1 MGMAAIPQ
9 PRRVCLWINVLPFL
23 YTRFGASPDISGTFL
38 KPGNMDL
45 KDFLIFLFNY
55 MYLLVFFLLLF
66 FRFVAV
72 FPVFSGW
79 LARFVFVFF
88 CQPLPCIH
96 GATRWPRRIIR
107 RRSRQSGKGRLPLR
121 SGHALPCPGNA
132 TGRCVPSSGSR
143 SCRSCRG
150 VFSSKG

>member
-1 MGMAAIPQ
+1 MGMAAISQ
-9 PRRVCLWINVLPFL
+9 PRRGCLWINVLPFL
-23 YTRFGASPDISGTFL
+23 YTRFGASPDISSTFL
-38 KPGNMDL
+38 HRRKMDVNVSLTLRSNNMFFMMFL
-45 KDFLIFLFNY
+45 KILIS
-55 MYLLVFFLLLF
+55 
-66 FRFVAV
+66 RFVAV

-79 LARFVFVFF
+79 LARFCSGFY

-96 GATRWPRRIIR
+96 GATHWSRRKIR

-132 TGRCVPSSGSR
+132 TGRCAPSSGSL

-150 VFSSKG
+150 VFSNRG